1 MAAVPEQLDQLV
13 RRGNLALEMEFKF
26 CGNVDEAH
34 WRAVVQRLRARGGP
48 GDDAAAGHL
57 PQRLPGKN
65 WD

>member
-1 MAAVPEQLDQLV
+1 M
-13 RRGNLALEMEFKF
+13 ALEMEFKF

-48 GDDAAAGHL
+48 GDDAAGGHL